1 MKKLSLRTSL
11 LAVGATLFFFA
22 ITAFIPKNTTPTSN
36 FVTSAVQFESIG
48 QLSFSPEGVLF
59 FGDSKGGALFA
70 LETSD
75 TDAENNEAL
84 NINDI
89 EEKIGQMLGATSRDI
104 SVIDMAIHPM
114 SQKAYLS
121 VMRGNGAEA
130 SYHIVTAAK
139 DQTLA
144 EVDLS
149 NASHSKYE
157 LTTAPARDAKDRRGR
172 SLRTNTITD
181 IAYADGSVY
190 VAGLSNEEFASGFRK
205 VAFPFDK
212 EESLTTLEV
221 YHIAHGQ
228 FETHSPIRSFA
239 PYSLNGEQMI
249 LAGYTCTPLVL
260 FSINDLEDGK
270 HVNGKTIAELG
281 FGNTP
286 LDILPFTDSSGK
298 QAVMIANSN
307 RAAMLISGEE
317 IAGQEAI
324 TTPLEGNQILK
335 GTQYKPLPLNG
346 LQQIDSLNEDH
357 FVFLRRLGNGSLR
370 LYSLS
375 KSRIVI

>member
-11 LAVGATLFFFA
+11 LAVGATLLFFA
-22 ITAFIPKNTTPTSN
+22 ITAFMPKKAAPSSS

-70 LETSD
+70 LETSEAKA
-75 TDAENNEAL
+75 TDNEAL

-89 EEKIGQMLGATSRDI
+89 EEKIGQMMGAMSKDI

-114 SQKAYLS
+114 SQKAYFS
-121 VMRGNGAEA
+121 VMRGSGAEA

-139 DQTLA
+139 DQTLT

-149 NASHSKYE
+149 NASHSRFE

-181 IAYADGSVY
+181 IAYTDGSVY

-221 YHIAHGQ
+221 YHVAHGQ

-286 LDILPFTDSSGK
+286 LDILPFTDTNGK

-317 IAGQEAI
+317 IANQGAL

-335 GTQYKPLPLNG
+335 GTEYKPLPLNG
-346 LQQIDSLNEDH
+346 LQQIDNLNDDY
-357 FVFLRRLGNGSLR
+357 FIFLRRLGNGSLR
-370 LYSLS
+370 LYSLA
-375 KSRIVI
+375 KTRVAV